1 MIDLDLSFLDTGA
14 SRPGPGGKQDWEM
27 VSWSDGP
34 DANTDAQSFRRTTT
48 VVGREALLH
57 VGLAPGGGLA
67 ARISRRS
74 TARTPRKP

>member
-1 MIDLDLSFLDTGA
+1 
-14 SRPGPGGKQDWEM
+14 M